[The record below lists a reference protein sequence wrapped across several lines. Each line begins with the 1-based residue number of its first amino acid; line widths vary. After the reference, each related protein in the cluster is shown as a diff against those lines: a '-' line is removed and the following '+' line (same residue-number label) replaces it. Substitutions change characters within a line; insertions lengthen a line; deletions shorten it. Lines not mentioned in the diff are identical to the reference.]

1 MSPPRFFVAAALAVG
16 ERVPLAP
23 AVAHHALRVLRLR
36 SGSRI
41 TLFNGQGGEYGAELR
56 IDGQAGAAQ
65 IDAFDPVERE
75 SPLAATLVQSWVASD
90 KVDWIVAKAVE
101 LGAAAIVLAPAERSV
116 VRIAGERLRRRLA
129 HLSQLAIAACEQ
141 CGRNRVPAVQAVDDF
156 TAALATTAQLRLLLL
171 PGAVAPLAQSAAG
184 ARAAA
189 SIAVAVGPEGGYTD
203 SEVALA
209 QRCGWT
215 PAALGPR
222 VLRTETAGLVAL
234 AALQALA
241 GDLSAIHV
249 GCGPDP
255 GCGRSA

>member
-90 KVDWIVAKAVE
+90 KLDWIVAKAVE

-156 TAALATTAQLRLLLL
+156 TAALATAAQLRLMLL
-171 PGAVAPLAQSAAG
+171 PGAAAPLAQSAA
-184 ARAAA
+184 AAQAA
-189 SIAVAVGPEGGYTD
+189 SIAVAVGPEGGFTD

-209 QRCGWT
+209 QRRGWT

-222 VLRTETAGLVAL
+222 VLRTETAGVVAL

-241 GDLSAIHV
+241 GDLSANRV
-249 GCGPDP
+249 GRGPDP
-255 GCGRSA
+255 GVGRSA